1 MIPISIDDPHPLAL
15 VSSVYLAPT
24 PLTEALNRESR
35 IARQPLVSPH
45 RLELSPAQALHGLRS
60 PRSGGAAGGG
70 AAGGLPAQR
79 LRPQAPRGLWSC
91 RPCGRRGRWAQALH
105 PCEFGEQKLCK
116 AGAVYL
122 GYRAWQGWR
131 SRIRRR
137 GGPWR
142 ELERGV
148 EPGSPR
154 SEEALGICAPIQ
166 DDVES
171 SE

>member
-1 MIPISIDDPHPLAL
+1 M
-15 VSSVYLAPT
+15 
-24 PLTEALNRESR
+24 EAHLEVFRLNGFDLKRHE
-35 IARQPLVSPH
+35 AFGAV
-45 RLELSPAQALHGLRS
+45 
-60 PRSGGAAGGG
+60 GGVVAV
-70 AAGGLPAQR
+70 AGGLKRCTRAS
-79 LRPQAPRGLWSC
+79 LASK
-91 RPCGRRGRWAQALH
+91 
-105 PCEFGEQKLCK
+105 QKLCK